1 MKRRDFLSLAPLTP
15 LLAGRAQGA
24 HSPAAGQS
32 STVTDLP
39 LEELTLDAIQQS
51 FSRGQATSES
61 LTHAYLERM
70 RSLDGKT
77 VNAVIQLNP
86 EGLALAAAL
95 DRERKAKGP
104 RSPLH
109 GVPVLI
115 KDNIDT
121 ADQMWTTAGSL
132 ALNGSIAAQDS
143 YVAAR
148 LRAAGAVILGK
159 TNLSEWANFRST
171 HSVSGWSGRGG
182 QTRMPYALDRNPSGS
197 SSGTGAAI
205 AANFAA
211 VGVGTETD
219 GSIVSPASINCL
231 VGIKPTVGLI
241 GRSGIIPISLT
252 QDTAGPMAC
261 SVRDAAI
268 LLTALAGSDPRDPAT
283 NANSGHVSRDYTKF
297 LNSNGLKGAR
307 LGVARKFFG
316 TSPAADHI
324 IEDSIAQ
331 LKSLGAEI
339 VDPADVSTN
348 WKYGDAENDVLQ
360 YEFKFGLNKY
370 LAGLAPSIK
379 VRSLTDLIA
388 FNSAHAGAEMPYF
401 GQEILEQSDKR
412 GPLTDK
418 PYLDALEKCRKM
430 SRDEGID
437 AVITNNKLDA
447 IIALTNGPA
456 CLTDWINGD
465 QDTGGCSSPAAVA
478 GYPHITVPA
487 GFLHGL
493 PVGLSFFGT
502 AWSEPT
508 LLKLAY
514 AFEQATKVRKPPTFA
529 VTADLS
535 A

>member
-1 MKRRDFLSLAPLTP
+1 MPIW
-15 LLAGRAQGA
+15 
-24 HSPAAGQS
+24 AAGGQEAKPPS
-32 STVTDLP
+32 SGAPSADPP

-51 FSRGQATSES
+51 FSVGQATSES
-61 LTHAYLERM
+61 LTHAYLERI

-77 VNAVIQLNP
+77 VNAIIQLNP
-86 EGLALAAAL
+86 EAPAVAAAL

-121 ADQMWTTAGSL
+121 SDQMRTTAGSL
-132 ALNGSIAAQDS
+132 ALSGSIATQDS

-159 TNLSEWANFRST
+159 SNLSEWANFRST

-197 SSGTGAAI
+197 SSGTGSAI

-211 VGVGTETD
+211 VGIGTETD
-219 GSIVSPASINCL
+219 GSIVSPASVNCL

-241 GRSGIIPISLT
+241 GRSGIIPISFT
-252 QDTAGPMAC
+252 QDTAGPMART
-261 SVRDAAI
+261 VRDAAI

-283 NANSGHVSRDYTKF
+283 NANDGHVPPDYSKF
-297 LNSNGLKGAR
+297 LDRNGLKGAR

-339 VDPADVSTN
+339 VDPADAATN

-360 YEFKFGLNKY
+360 YEFKLGLNKY

-379 VRSLTDLIA
+379 VRTLTDLIA
-388 FNSAHAGAEMPYF
+388 FNSAHSAAEMPYF

-418 PYLDALEKCRKM
+418 AYLDALEKCRKT

-456 CLTDWINGD
+456 CLIDWINGD

-487 GFLHGL
+487 GFVHGL

-502 AWSEPT
+502 AWTEPT

-514 AFEQATKVRKPPTFA
+514 AFEQGTKIREAPRFA
-529 VTADLS
+529 ITAAVS
-535 A
+535 